1 MDKVIVMTSP
11 GMAENA
17 GRRARGP
24 LPVSLRDKSAGQGVP
39 HLTEGQVAGVQAQLS
54 RSKRT
59 ALRSGRRWLPREAAA
74 DPAGAKPVL
83 CPAARTARNTRGRTF
98 NSSTAYPGRP
108 GLCIRYTKGRAADVK
123 AGGAALCGGRLQAVP
138 DAEPAGFVQQ
148 DQGGGDDDD
157 PGHGSSLVGS
167 DRHSPHVA
175 YGACRC

>member
-98 NSSTAYPGRP
+98 NSGTAYPGRP
-108 GLCIRYTKGRAADVK
+108 GLCIRYTKGRADVK
-123 AGGAALCGGRLQAVP
+123 AGAAALCGGRPQAVP
-138 DAEPAGFVQQ
+138 DAEPAGLVQQ